1 MAVKENINDNSSW
14 DDSLTNEM
22 QLFLDL
28 HHPHVV
34 ACYGILKEA
43 RTTSTDERPS
53 GGGGPAPYRKR
64 RASTVSIG
72 LARGGM
78 DRWMQ
83 SEGPHRGGRVP

>member
-1 MAVKENINDNSSW
+1 VAVKENINDNSSW

-53 GGGGPAPYRKR
+53 GGGAPAYRKR
-64 RASTVSIG
+64 RASTVRIG
-72 LARGGM
+72 LARGGL
-78 DRWMQ
+78 DHWMKFEFQ
-83 SEGPHRGGRVP
+83 MHEI